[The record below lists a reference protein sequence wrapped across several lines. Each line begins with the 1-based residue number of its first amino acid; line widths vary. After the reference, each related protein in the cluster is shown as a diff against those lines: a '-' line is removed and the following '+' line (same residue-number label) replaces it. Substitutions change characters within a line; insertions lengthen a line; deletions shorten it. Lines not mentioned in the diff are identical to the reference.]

1 MVLQMNNSFKN
12 RTDFLIRFF
21 DIIFSL
27 CGLIFLWPFFILIFI
42 FGLFDTGSPIFKQIR
57 VGQFNNPFILYK
69 FRTMNIDTISVASHL
84 SSKSSITPFGKFLRK
99 TKLDELPQL
108 WNVLIGNMS
117 FVGPRPCLYNQLEL
131 IKLRTSLNIC
141 NARPGITGLA
151 QINSVDMSNPE
162 LLTKIEEK
170 MILELSL
177 RKYFKFIFL
186 TLLGRGSGDRIS

>member
-1 MVLQMNNSFKN
+1 MNNFFKK

-21 DIIFSL
+21 DIIFAL
-27 CGLIFLWPFFILIFI
+27 GGLILLWPFFVLIFI

-84 SSKSSITPFGKFLRK
+84 SSKSAITPFGKFLRK

-131 IKLRTSLNIC
+131 IKLRTSLNIF
-141 NARPGITGLA
+141 NVRPGITGLA

-162 LLTKIEEK
+162 LLTKIEEQ
-170 MILELSL
+170 MISELSL
-177 RKYFKFIFL
+177 AKYFKFIFL
-186 TLLGRGSGDRIS
+186 TLLGRGSGDRIT